1 MEEEEGGWVERK
13 QLMKTELLLNEG
25 RGEYGGGPEMG
36 ETKGEDLKIPML
48 FRYNTAKME
57 KKEHNVVSRHTV

>member
-25 RGEYGGGPEMG
+25 RGEYGGGGQRWGRQRE
-36 ETKGEDLKIPML
+36 KI
-48 FRYNTAKME
+48 
-57 KKEHNVVSRHTV
+57 

>member
-1 MEEEEGGWVERK
+1 MKGGES
-13 QLMKTELLLNEG
+13 M
-25 RGEYGGGPEMG
+25 GGGPEMG